1 MRSVS
6 MKTGTSR
13 QAGALGSSVLS
24 CGWMDD
30 LFWLGFGLVA
40 QLIGGGELA
49 LAWDLEACMAESID
63 ELALG
68 RGYADNIYLSASVR
82 WSYFEVEGRGE
93 RRETVCLSQPK

>member
-1 MRSVS
+1 
-6 MKTGTSR
+6 
-13 QAGALGSSVLS
+13 
-24 CGWMDD
+24 MDD

-49 LAWDLEACMAESID
+49 LAWDLEVCMAGSID

-93 RRETVCLSQPK
+93 RQETVCLSRPK